1 MPVGASITK
10 VMATKGYGADV
21 KFIGDRLDVAIAAA
35 KEASEQTGSIFISP
49 FDHPHIVAGQG
60 TVGLEI
66 LGQMPEV
73 KTVLVCTGGGGLLA
87 GTAMAIKE
95 QNPKVKVIGV
105 QAANA
110 AAYPNSLKEG
120 KPIALETMNTIA
132 DGIAVGKPGD
142 VPFGIIQDYVDDVIT
157 VTENQLSIAILQ
169 TLERGKL
176 LVEPGGAAAAA
187 AFIAN
192 PKAFEGP
199 VAIVLSGGNMDP
211 LLLERIMQTGL
222 ASAGRYLTVRIRIK
236 DKPGSLAQLLTEI
249 GGIGANI
256 LDVFHLRTD
265 PMLALDEV
273 AVNITM
279 ETRGTD
285 HEKDVLNRI
294 KALGHDAQVQ

>member
-1 MPVGASITK
+1 M
-10 VMATKGYGADV
+10 
-21 KFIGDRLDVAIAAA
+21 AAA
-35 KEASEQTGSIFISP
+35 RMGFLP
-49 FDHPHIVAGQG
+49 VAAHR
-60 TVGLEI
+60 
-66 LGQMPEV
+66 
-73 KTVLVCTGGGGLLA
+73 KRA
-87 GTAMAIKE
+87 GAPRA
-95 QNPKVKVIGV
+95 P
-105 QAANA
+105 A
-110 AAYPNSLKEG
+110 AAQHQRPERHG
-120 KPIALETMNTIA
+120 R
-132 DGIAVGKPGD
+132 GD
-142 VPFGIIQDYVDDVIT
+142 QG
-157 VTENQLSIAILQ
+157 
-169 TLERGKL
+169 RGGARA
-176 LVEPGGAAAAA
+176 PAPRGGGAAAAA

-199 VAIVLSGGNMDP
+199 VAIVLSGGNIDP

-285 HEKDVLNRI
+285 HEKDVLTRI